1 MASFKELMKDKNERQ
16 AILILVSVCLA
27 LVGIAVIAIIPQVQ
41 SFFLR
46 LLTGGKGLLYLLAA
60 GVLLTGWFLILGV
73 RGKAFR
79 YALLIL
85 VFTLLCLWLAIN
97 IDLVWNSMVHTLGL
111 WPTILIVLLG
121 AIGLWVLIYW
131 LF

>member
-1 MASFKELMKDKNERQ
+1 MASFKELMKDKTERQ

-27 LVGIAVIAIIPQVQ
+27 LVGITVIAIIPQVQ

-46 LLTGGKGLLYLLAA
+46 LLSDGKGLLYLLAA
-60 GVLLTGWFLILGV
+60 GILLTGWFLLLGV
-73 RGKAFR
+73 RGKALR

-97 IDLVWNSMVHTLGL
+97 LDLVWDSMVHTIGL
-111 WPTILIVLLG
+111 WPTIIIVLLG
-121 AIGLWVLIYW
+121 AIGVW
-131 LF
+131 LVIWMFL